1 MKKIVYITMLLI
13 FGLGWAQKG
22 PSDIKTKFTTEA
34 LQQKVQDEDG
44 KEINIKNILDRH
56 KGKIVIIDFWA
67 SWCRDCILALPK
79 SEELYKN
86 NPDVDFIYLS
96 LDRSKEAFD
105 KSLDR
110 FSMRAK
116 ENYWFFEGWKNTFN
130 DYVELN
136 WIPRFMIV
144 DQKSEIAQYYSI
156 SPDDP
161 EIQKTIDRLKK

>member
-1 MKKIVYITMLLI
+1 
-13 FGLGWAQKG
+13 
-22 PSDIKTKFTTEA
+22 
-34 LQQKVQDEDG
+34 
-44 KEINIKNILDRH
+44 
-56 KGKIVIIDFWA
+56 
-67 SWCRDCILALPK
+67 
-79 SEELYKN
+79 
-86 NPDVDFIYLS
+86 
-96 LDRSKEAFD
+96 
-105 KSLDR
+105 
-110 FSMRAK
+110 MRAK